1 MEYNKEYD
9 LDYMKTKRLKEQINL
24 KNDELSKGIG
34 QKIKC
39 GVTDCIHNCIDDS
52 TCRLEC
58 ITVNVSSDRD
68 HAKDMDG
75 TCCKSFYSAG
85 DLNQVEITGR
95 D

>member
-1 MEYNKEYD
+1 MKENSNEFR
-9 LDYMKTKRLKEQINL
+9 KTTELEETIKR
-24 KNDELSKGIG
+24 KNEEMDKGIG

-58 ITVNVSSDRD
+58 ITVNVVSNRRHASDI
-68 HAKDMDG
+68 DG
-75 TCCKSFYSAG
+75 TCCKSYYNGG
-85 DLNQVEITGR
+85 DLNKAEITGR